1 MKDYA
6 GQIAE
11 LLKKG
16 EDVLFY
22 TLGTDTLL
30 SIKELKSRFGL
41 LPTAVCDKDPKKQGR
56 AWKGLEGVPVLSPDE
71 AFEHFP
77 DARWFIP
84 SINYRYQIIGYLTEE
99 RGISPD
105 RIVNYEPVRK
115 FRSCLHLNQSVQYDC
130 TGELTFSC
138 AKACPRVPAG
148 ENPNASALR
157 KLRDELI
164 KAIEEDHIPR
174 DSLCAGCDLIKED
187 YYPIEPKTLFV
198 DYFRKGVCNYK
209 CSYCSVAHEK
219 KEQDGA
225 GEHTVEEVISALRQ
239 EDMLGENYTL
249 DFVTAGEPTLYPGR
263 KEAFKTFDGDKMAF
277 VTNGFLFDPDLFE
290 LMNRKKV
297 YVVCSIDAG
306 TPETY
311 QWIKKVDGFDRV
323 RGNMKKYA
331 QASVGIV
338 VLKYILLPGVNDVS
352 EEIDGFINFCVETG
366 AALAIESLDAYDVDK
381 VTGQTIEMAKK
392 LVRGLSKKDILCVPL
407 TANYSEEFASVVRA
421 MAAVEE

>member
-99 RGISPD
+99 RGVVPEK
-105 RIVNYEPVRK
+105 IVNYEPVRK
-115 FRSCLHLNQSVQYDC
+115 FRSCLHLSRSVEYDRS
-130 TGELTFSC
+130 GEMTFSC
-138 AKACPRVPAG
+138 GIVCPKVPAG
-148 ENPNASALR
+148 EKPNASALHI
-157 KLRDELI
+157 LRDELL
-164 KAIEEDHIPR
+164 KAIEEDRVPQ
-174 DSLCAGCDLIKED
+174 DSLCADCDLIKKD
-187 YYPIEPKTLFV
+187 YYPVTPKALCV
-198 DYFRKGVCNYK
+198 NYFANSVCNYR
-209 CSYCSVAHEK
+209 CSYCTLSYMGEVK
-219 KEQDGA
+219 RDA
-225 GEHTVEEVISALRQ
+225 GKHTIGEVISGLRQ
-239 EDMLGENYTL
+239 ENMLSEDYEL

-263 KEAFKTFDGDKMAF
+263 KEVYQTFDGDKMGF
-277 VTNGFLFDPDLFE
+277 ITNGFLFDADLFE
-290 LMNRKKV
+290 LMNRKKIFV
-297 YVVCSIDAG
+297 ETSIDAG

-311 QWIKKVDGFDRV
+311 QRIKGVNGFDRV
-323 RGNMKKYA
+323 RQNIKKYA
-331 QASVGIV
+331 RASIGVV
-338 VLKYILLPGVNDVS
+338 VLKYILLPGVNDFP
-352 EEIDGFINFCVETG
+352 EEIDGFIEFCMETG
-366 AALAIESLDAYDVDK
+366 TTYVIVSLDIYNVSKASS
-381 VTGQTIEMAKK
+381 QTAAMAKR
-392 LVRGLSKKDILCVPL
+392 LANGLLKKDILCVPY
-407 TANYSEEFASVVRA
+407 TVDYSKEYASLVRA
-421 MAAVEE
+421 MTATEE